1 MTDKTHRF
9 FRFSSQD
16 SYETLTTAGNEA
28 RGLPDDN
35 GTDRWLALWD
45 KTFLDPET
53 NSDRL
58 YCVKRSG
65 ILESDNFD
73 LDGIEEINLETYLQR
88 LRWEPPIEEDLEA
101 IDELDE
107 FLEFVEPE

>member
-1 MTDKTHRF
+1 MTDETHRF
-9 FRFSSQD
+9 FRFSNQA
-16 SYETLTTAGNEA
+16 SYEQLTAAGNEA
-28 RGLPDDN
+28 RGLPDGN

-65 ILESDNFD
+65 ILETDDFD
-73 LDGIEEINLETYLQR
+73 LEGIEEINLETYLQR
-88 LRWEPPIEEDLEA
+88 LRWEPPIEEDLEME
-101 IDELDE
+101 DELELLD
-107 FLEFVEPE
+107 LPD

>member
-1 MTDKTHRF
+1 MTDETHRF

-28 RGLPDDN
+28 RGLPDGD
-35 GTDRWLALWD
+35 GTERWLALWD

-73 LDGIEEINLETYLQR
+73 LDGIEEIDLQTYLQR
-88 LRWEPPIEEDLEA
+88 LQWEPPIEEDLEA
-101 IDELDE
+101 LDELN
-107 FLEFVEPE
+107 LELPIH